1 MYLLVQLYIL
11 IGTRYFRQERIF
23 NANMVVDSIY
33 FHDWTRNLT
42 RGQHR
47 SESNLVFEY
56 RLFNYK
62 STTGPEAIN
71 FLPGGVLSGFNNSVF
86 TIFILIYSS
95 FIFYP
100 PAYWPPLCNAM
111 QCKDHYHLSSSCLKA
126 IYGIGFCFQDS
137 TSSSYIRRINHLLI
151 HGKWSSLIPLH
162 PHLYP
167 SFNKSQ
173 PSEETCQN
181 LNDQFIW
188 LIDLLFPSLQAK
200 SSNIWI
206 KIAYIAMF

>member
-1 MYLLVQLYIL
+1 MQIWWL
-11 IGTRYFRQERIF
+11 IQFISMIEPETWLE
-23 NANMVVDSIY
+23 ANTD
-33 FHDWTRNLT
+33 RNQIWSLNT
-42 RGQHR
+42 DC
-47 SESNLVFEY
+47 
-56 RLFNYK
+56 
-62 STTGPEAIN
+62 STTRAPQGQKAIN

-162 PHLYP
+162 SYLYP

-173 PSEETCQN
+173 PSEEKCQN

-206 KIAYIAMF
+206 KIA